1 MGRNQLMTRYSV
13 NVLFLHGNMRR
24 AALPNRR
31 TPLPGNRSQISPAP
45 RNFSATTMPDWN
57 VHHACNVQRAT
68 CSVVPTRINN
78 VPLFNFSPDSY
89 APVASGLK
97 CTPVISK
104 WYEQY
109 VLKLIG
115 CYSTPSFVPR
125 WHWTRNK
132 WYQALG
138 ISYMEF
144 RACEKSISRFFPSC

>member
-1 MGRNQLMTRYSV
+1 MVICGGQRFQIGGHPSPGI
-13 NVLFLHGNMRR
+13 VLKLVRHPVIFPQRQCPTEMY
-24 AALPNRR
+24 
-31 TPLPGNRSQISPAP
+31 
-45 RNFSATTMPDWN
+45 TT
-57 VHHACNVQRAT
+57 RAT